1 MPYAGCVGP
10 TEPTEPWQGGRKRK
24 QKIRFVVAQ
33 KISES
38 ELIGKLQAAPLW
50 APSISCST
58 DPWAQLGIRPKEL
71 LKFMACKFFKQS
83 NPCPWEERSWS
94 VSFPPA
100 DGFVEVNTAI
110 ILLERMQNIRS
121 RFKKKKKDKMKAMK
135 YQMSFNPC
143 AQDRIWL
150 FTKFYSPTFALLSLT
165 CIQIW
170 INLNDSIWYAHFYL
184 EMDWKLVEAWK

>member
-1 MPYAGCVGP
+1 MQAVWDPQSQQNPDKEG
-10 TEPTEPWQGGRKRK
+10 EKRK
-24 QKIRFVVAQ
+24 QEIRFVVAQ

-38 ELIGKLQAAPLW
+38 ELIGKLQTAPLW

-100 DGFVEVNTAI
+100 DGFIEVNTAI
-110 ILLERMQNIRS
+110 IFLERMQNIRS
-121 RFKKKKKDKMKAMK
+121 RF
-135 YQMSFNPC
+135 
-143 AQDRIWL
+143 
-150 FTKFYSPTFALLSLT
+150 
-165 CIQIW
+165 
-170 INLNDSIWYAHFYL
+170 
-184 EMDWKLVEAWK
+184 

>member
-121 RFKKKKKDKMKAMK
+121 RFKKKKRIKWRQWNTRCPSTPVHKIEFDSL
-135 YQMSFNPC
+135 QSFTLPHLHYC
-143 AQDRIWL
+143 HWHAS
-150 FTKFYSPTFALLSLT
+150 KFEL
-165 CIQIW
+165 I
-170 INLNDSIWYAHFYL
+170 
-184 EMDWKLVEAWK
+184 